1 MCFERFIATENTYSI
16 KNNLICGIIMDF
28 VDNKKLK
35 NWGYINEN
43 ENGKPN
49 TIQDNSKKII
59 IGIDYPRIK

>member
-1 MCFERFIATENTYSI
+1 MCFERFIAAENTYSI
-16 KNNLICGIIMDF
+16 SGIIMDF

>member
-1 MCFERFIATENTYSI
+1 
-16 KNNLICGIIMDF
+16 MDF

>member
-1 MCFERFIATENTYSI
+1 MCFERFIAAENTYSI

-43 ENGKPN
+43 EMVNQIPYKIIP
-49 TIQDNSKKII
+49 KKII